1 MIGAPT
7 EREYQSLV
15 RNNLLN
21 DCPVTNS
28 DIVNAHTIFGPDL
41 ANLRGKMV
49 RRKPKH
55 VNTELIEIPQSL
67 VDRQK
72 NVTLVADV
80 MFVNGVAFLV
90 SSSRNIMLTTIEHA
104 PDRKAP
110 KLGYLLHRIMCTYAR
125 AGFNVHTI
133 LMDNEFKKIRD
144 YVNATLNTPAASE
157 HIGEIERRIRVIKE
171 RCRGILCTLPYAK
184 IPRVM
189 LIYLLHHVV
198 MWLNNFPV
206 ANGISTR
213 FSPREILRHNKL
225 SIKHHCVAPFGSY
238 CEVHEDNDPTNG
250 MQSRGLPTICLGPTG
265 NIQGTYSFLN
275 LSTGLVIKRCRFVEL
290 PAPDSVIQRVN
301 DLAATSGVPT
311 TLVFADRTKTP
322 FDWPDNEPLSSTLDS
337 TPMAVYPNLP
347 AEMPGVLLE
356 RHIPIP
362 GDQSPFDEPYAP
374 DWFDLADEAAH
385 NGDLDT
391 TELLPP
397 PPDVIELDDDED
409 EFVYTPPHT
418 TTSPFVKQEPTSPP
432 PPPTP
437 VASVLPSATSTRHG
451 ARSRRPPRRFN
462 DYHMFTTVADK
473 HHQPPE
479 HPYHTAGGTDVD
491 LAIQDE
497 ERMAHIC
504 HFVMVHTANRI
515 HLAQLGQPTKKQYG
529 LKAGLRQFGSRGDTA
544 VTKELSQLR
553 TMNCFRPRDS
563 RTLTRADRRNA
574 LTSLM
579 FLTGKRTGEVKAR
592 ACANGSVQRTH
603 IAKEEAAAPTVTS
616 EAIFIQST
624 IYANERRDVATCDI
638 PGAFLQA
645 DNPDFVLMRL
655 DGILAE
661 LMVKIAPTLYRKY
674 VTTNA
679 KGKPILYVQLEK
691 AVYGMMKSALLF
703 YCKLVADLL
712 SLGFTINPYDPC
724 VANKTIDGKQLT
736 VCWHVDD
743 LFIGHVDPTVVTSFL
758 DWLAQRYN
766 TTDKKLNVV
775 RGPKHDYLGMNLD
788 FSSAGAVKIDMIPY
802 IAKVIDAF
810 PETITG
816 VQSTPAGDRLFQ
828 VRPHD
833 EAKFLPEEQARA
845 FHHTTAQLLFLSRV
859 RRDIQTTVAFLTT
872 RVKKPDDDD
881 WGKLKRV
888 LRYLRSTRF
897 LKLTLFAESLTNIV
911 WYVDASHQL
920 HDDCKGHTGSLLTFG
935 RGATTSSS
943 TKHKIPSKSSCESKI
958 IGLYDKIGDVL
969 WTRQFLEAQGYKIKT
984 NIV

>member
-1 MIGAPT
+1 MATAPDDASVSSDDDSVIIMTQTHEAIVPTFRASYADIVRSSGPPPTSPSDAIVLSQTASTPRRPISSDLLLLDSQSTVHLFSQPEHVTNIRPAATPIRVHCNKGTLDTTQEADFGDTPVYFDARGIANVLSLYQLGQKFQVTYDSKDRGGVFKVFTPAGVVEFSPTPNGLHVLNLKDTPDAAYILVNDASLASGNTPVSTVRKNYEGFTKRQVQQATRARRIMGMIGAPT

-55 VNTELIEIPQSL
+55 VNTELVEIPQSL

-110 KLGYLLHRIMCTYAR
+110 KLGYLLHRIMNTYAR

-133 LMDNEFKKIRD
+133 LMDNEFEKIRD

-213 FSPREILRHNKL
+213 FSPREILQHNKL
-225 SIKHHCVAPFGSY
+225 SIKRHCVAPFGSY

-275 LSTGLVIKRCRFVEL
+275 LSTGLVIKRRRFVEL

-356 RHIPIP
+356 RHIPVP
-362 GDQSPFDEPYAP
+362 GDQSPFDEPYEP
-374 DWFDLADEAAH
+374 DWFDLADAAAH
-385 NGDLDT
+385 NADLDT

-451 ARSRRPPRRFN
+451 ARSRHPPR
-462 DYHMFTTVADK
+462 
-473 HHQPPE
+473 
-479 HPYHTAGGTDVD
+479 
-491 LAIQDE
+491 
-497 ERMAHIC
+497 
-504 HFVMVHTANRI
+504 
-515 HLAQLGQPTKKQYG
+515 
-529 LKAGLRQFGSRGDTA
+529 
-544 VTKELSQLR
+544 
-553 TMNCFRPRDS
+553 
-563 RTLTRADRRNA
+563 
-574 LTSLM
+574 
-579 FLTGKRTGEVKAR
+579 
-592 ACANGSVQRTH
+592 
-603 IAKEEAAAPTVTS
+603 
-616 EAIFIQST
+616 
-624 IYANERRDVATCDI
+624 
-638 PGAFLQA
+638 
-645 DNPDFVLMRL
+645 
-655 DGILAE
+655 
-661 LMVKIAPTLYRKY
+661 
-674 VTTNA
+674 
-679 KGKPILYVQLEK
+679 
-691 AVYGMMKSALLF
+691 
-703 YCKLVADLL
+703 
-712 SLGFTINPYDPC
+712 
-724 VANKTIDGKQLT
+724 
-736 VCWHVDD
+736 
-743 LFIGHVDPTVVTSFL
+743 
-758 DWLAQRYN
+758 
-766 TTDKKLNVV
+766 
-775 RGPKHDYLGMNLD
+775 
-788 FSSAGAVKIDMIPY
+788 
-802 IAKVIDAF
+802 
-810 PETITG
+810 
-816 VQSTPAGDRLFQ
+816 
-828 VRPHD
+828 
-833 EAKFLPEEQARA
+833 
-845 FHHTTAQLLFLSRV
+845 
-859 RRDIQTTVAFLTT
+859 
-872 RVKKPDDDD
+872 
-881 WGKLKRV
+881 
-888 LRYLRSTRF
+888 
-897 LKLTLFAESLTNIV
+897 
-911 WYVDASHQL
+911 
-920 HDDCKGHTGSLLTFG
+920 
-935 RGATTSSS
+935 
-943 TKHKIPSKSSCESKI
+943 
-958 IGLYDKIGDVL
+958 
-969 WTRQFLEAQGYKIKT
+969 
-984 NIV
+984 